1 MNVSQLKLSQ
11 LKYFLDVAE
20 TGSFTKAGDKN
31 FTSQSNIS
39 YAIRELEKSLKLPL
53 FVRKNNELAITRYG
67 KELLPYVQRA
77 FTELQDG
84 CDSLKQMANPEDGHV
99 RLAFSYVFSLSFI
112 PDLLR
117 FIQQRSIEEDR
128 HIELETY
135 IVNKGYDIQIV
146 EDALIDGSADL
157 GLACHCVRED
167 IESVVVCQ
175 QEHVL
180 LLPKSHRLA
189 NRSSLS
195 LEEVKDESFRFV
207 SSENEDTGKWYESL
221 FTDQGIAAG
230 NIKQGMDWLSIF
242 LEVSAGKCLTITPRC
257 DISSYDIVSIDI
269 NDANRYRS
277 MRLEW
282 PTNRKLSRAAAYVK
296 QLIVEYFNGIYN
308 ADCRE

>member
-84 CDSLKQMANPEDGHV
+84 CDTLKQMANPDDGHV
-99 RLAFSYVFSLSFI
+99 RLAFSYVFSLGFI

-117 FIQQRSIEEDR
+117 FIQQRSIEENR

-135 IVNKGYDIQIV
+135 MVNKDYNIQIV

-157 GLACHCVRED
+157 GLACHCVREG

-180 LLPKSHRLA
+180 LLPKSHPLA
-189 NRSSLS
+189 VRKSLS
-195 LEEVKDESFRFV
+195 LEDVKDESFRFV
-207 SSENEDTGKWYESL
+207 SSETEDTGKWYHAL
-221 FTDQGIAAG
+221 FAEQGIEAS
-230 NIKQGMDWLSIF
+230 NIKRGMDWLSIF

-257 DISSYDIVSIDI
+257 DVSSFDVVSVDIEHPGR
-269 NDANRYRS
+269 NRS

-282 PTNRKLSRAAAYVK
+282 PTNRKLSRATMYVK
-296 QLIVEYFNGIYN
+296 QLIIEYFSK
-308 ADCRE
+308 ADANP